1 MSSIRNRFLKINLNI
16 LYVECMTKQMKSLY
30 YISKFR
36 IFRRKLI
43 MLCKNMG
50 IENVVSKQK
59 NKKIFIIFNSKL
71 QTKFYIIHKRNQFI
85 LIEISI

>member
-1 MSSIRNRFLKINLNI
+1 
-16 LYVECMTKQMKSLY
+16 MTKQMKSLY

-43 MLCKNMG
+43 MPCKNMG

-71 QTKFYIIHKRNQFI
+71 QTKFYIIQKRNQFI
-85 LIEISI
+85 LIEISM

>member
-1 MSSIRNRFLKINLNI
+1 MSLIRNRFLEINLNI

-36 IFRRKLI
+36 FRRKLI
-43 MLCKNMG
+43 MSCKNMG

-59 NKKIFIIFNSKL
+59 NKKIFIIFNREL
-71 QTKFYIIHKRNQFI
+71 ETKSYIIQKKTK
-85 LIEISI
+85 LIEINM